1 MLGMVSMSAIV
12 SLVCNDLV
20 VMMVDWDRHSLNDS
34 YLSDDSCYVKTVVSH
49 TVLQNGREID

>member
-34 YLSDDSCYVKTVVSH
+34 YLSDDSCLYKDCRVAYSI
-49 TVLQNGREID
+49 QNGHEID